1 MPSKFWRKIISSQK
15 YYKIHLH
22 INKASNIYSY
32 FHLAEG
38 CAWPKQENKT
48 KTGRRDTE
56 DRCSLRKEKRVE
68 IPGWQLFITLQRTQ
82 MESST
87 QSRAEVQHHH
97 SPNCLFTCTS
107 GQNAAA
113 LGPDLSVLGSSG
125 QCADCSC
132 NPSMSC
138 CLKPLRPLTSPRRG
152 VFFEPTPVNCRN
164 NREHR
169 QKKYRAACSLV
180 ILLLNFQY
188 LA

>member
-1 MPSKFWRKIISSQK
+1 
-15 YYKIHLH
+15 
-22 INKASNIYSY
+22 
-32 FHLAEG
+32 
-38 CAWPKQENKT
+38 
-48 KTGRRDTE
+48 
-56 DRCSLRKEKRVE
+56 
-68 IPGWQLFITLQRTQ
+68 

-87 QSRAEVQHHH
+87 QSRAEDQHHH

-152 VFFEPTPVNCRN
+152 VFFGPTPVNCRN
-164 NREHR
+164 NRERR

-188 LA
+188 LAYGTALPEAPNMVNFQDAFTTLPADLSQQLF